1 MKRIKLQIAII
12 GILPMVAVVGF
23 AALSVYEKAVELS
36 HHSFMKPL
44 TRIAEDAGTIVH
56 ELQKERGIS
65 ASLIENGYDAQN
77 KSRLNTQRPHTDEA
91 IKAFDAHLAS
101 LELDDEGLE
110 KELHHIADVV
120 HQITGVRSQVDSQNA
135 DEEGVVD
142 AYTHEI
148 KELIHL
154 IGLVV
159 ETSPSREITSE
170 LLPFLSLVEA
180 KEAAGLE
187 RVLGANLLVELSTQ
201 GKVNQS
207 TFVDYVAKYG
217 AEKAYLTEF
226 EAIALPDQKKRLA
239 QALSTPTSEKVNK
252 WRKILQNL
260 PETEDAHGLEA
271 SAWFE
276 TATRRVVLIKEVADE
291 LIHRAE
297 AAADADTAR
306 LENHI
311 NILLIVACVMVL
323 LSGSVVVYQIISIS
337 RLLARKRDTILAL
350 SNGDLDTDI
359 SFTDRPDEIGD
370 IARASEVFRDNM
382 RKQRQM
388 EAEAET
394 IREARNRRR
403 EQLEGAITQFEQTV
417 SSVQQQLDSETQAVS
432 GTASDM
438 INVARE
444 AEDQVRAASSATQ
457 EATENVQSV
466 ASAATELSTSIS
478 EISRQT
484 TVATSTASAASE
496 AARSTDRDVGA
507 LAENAEKIGEVVE
520 MIRDIAEQTNLL
532 ALNATI
538 EAARAGEAGKGF
550 AVVAAEVKELSSQ
563 TAKATD
569 EIANQIGD
577 IQGSTRKAVDS
588 IRSIVSSIDEVQSVS
603 TAIAAAVEEQEA
615 ATSEI
620 TQSITFASDGSIKA
634 AGNMDNVSGFMEKN
648 RNQSQAM
655 GQTAEQLGLAA
666 SHLSGAIKEFLG
678 SVRSDEAA

>member
-1 MKRIKLQIAII
+1 
-12 GILPMVAVVGF
+12 MVAVVGF